1 VLYNACV
8 SCAHRDGSG
17 LDRAIELLRTMKE
30 EGLVP
35 DAITYSAAINA
46 AATHGSQWQ
55 QALSLLREMRRARPR
70 LQPHRPAYNAM
81 LKVSAGSMHVLHF
94 TVTTL

>member
-1 VLYNACV
+1 
-8 SCAHRDGSG
+8 
-17 LDRAIELLRTMKE
+17 MKE

-55 QALSLLREMRRARPR
+55 QALSLLREMTRARPR

-81 LKVSAGSMHVLHF
+81 LKVSDLLLHHASAASYIDAVCWCECIAVSALLVHAF
-94 TVTTL
+94 FE

>member
-1 VLYNACV
+1 VHTVL
-8 SCAHRDGSG
+8 RDGSG
-17 LDRAIELLRTMKE
+17 FDRAIELLRTMKE

-81 LKVSAGSMHVLHF
+81 LKVSEW
-94 TVTTL
+94 